1 MPNDSLFEE
10 TGQKLKEELE
20 IDIEQFDSISEEQ
33 LLGAITDRVLNLLER
48 NPELLFSYL
57 YRLDVL
63 EHKIQFALNQQTE
76 VPPHQAIAKLIL
88 DRQKLR
94 ISTKR
99 KYKQEP
105 LEGWGFD

>member
-1 MPNDSLFEE
+1 MSKNGLFEE
-10 TGQKLKEELE
+10 TGSKLKEEL
-20 IDIEQFDSISEEQ
+20 DINLDGLDTISEEQ
-33 LLGAITDRVLNLLER
+33 LLEAITTRVLELLER

-76 VPPHQAIAKLIL
+76 VPPHQALAKLIF

-94 ISTKR
+94 IETKR

>member
-1 MPNDSLFEE
+1 MSEDGIFKE
-10 TGQKLKEELE
+10 TGSRLKEELKVQ
-20 IDIEQFDSISEEQ
+20 IEDLDSVSEEQ
-33 LLGAITDRVLNLLER
+33 LLGAITDRVLELLER

-76 VPPHQAIAKLIL
+76 IPPHEALAKLIL
-88 DRQKLR
+88 ERQKLR

>member
-1 MPNDSLFEE
+1 MSEGRLFEE
-10 TGQKLKEELE
+10 TGSKLKEELE
-20 IDIEQFDSISEEQ
+20 VKINNLNAISEEQ
-33 LLGAITDRVLNLLER
+33 LLDAITDRVLELLER
-48 NPELLFSYL
+48 NPEILFSYL

-63 EHKIQFALNQQTE
+63 EHKIQFALNQQTQI
-76 VPPHQAIAKLIL
+76 PPHRALAKLIL

-105 LEGWGFD
+105 LKGWGFD

>member
-1 MPNDSLFEE
+1 MSEDGLFEE
-10 TGQKLKEELE
+10 TGSKLKEELE
-20 IDIEQFDSISEEQ
+20 IDIEHLDSITEDQ
-33 LLGAITDRVLNLLER
+33 LLDAITDRVLDMLER

-76 VPPHQAIAKLIL
+76 VAPHRALAKLIL

-94 ISTKR
+94 ISTKK

>member
-1 MPNDSLFEE
+1 MPNDNLFEE

-76 VPPHQAIAKLIL
+76 VPPHQALAKLIL

>member
-1 MPNDSLFEE
+1 MSKIEINKE
-10 TGQKLKEELE
+10 TGIKLQEELE
-20 IDIEQFDSISEEQ
+20 VEFNELENISEEE
-33 LLGAITDRVLNLLER
+33 LLKGITKRVLYLLES

-63 EHKIQFALNQQTE
+63 EHKIQFALNQQTII
-76 VPPHQAIAKLIL
+76 PPHQALAQLIL
-88 DRQKLR
+88 DRQKQR
-94 ISTKR
+94 IETKR

>member
-1 MPNDSLFEE
+1 MSEQGLFEE
-10 TGQKLKEELE
+10 TGYKLKEELE
-20 IDIEQFDSISEEQ
+20 VQIDNLESISEEQ
-33 LLGAITDRVLNLLER
+33 LLDAISNRVLELLER

-76 VPPHQAIAKLIL
+76 IPPHIALAKLIL
-88 DRQKLR
+88 ERQKLR

-105 LEGWGFD
+105 LKGWGFD

>member
-1 MPNDSLFEE
+1 MSKKGLFEE
-10 TGQKLKEELE
+10 TGSKLKEELE
-20 IDIEQFDSISEEQ
+20 VNIDDLDSISEEQ
-33 LLGAITDRVLNLLER
+33 LLDAITDRVLKLLER

-63 EHKIQFALNQQTE
+63 EHKIQYALNQQTE
-76 VPPHQAIAKLIL
+76 IPPHKALAKLIL

-94 ISTKR
+94 VYTKR

>member
-1 MPNDSLFEE
+1 MSEKGLFEE
-10 TGQKLKEELE
+10 TGSKLKEELE
-20 IDIEQFDSISEEQ
+20 VNIDDLDSISEEQ
-33 LLGAITDRVLNLLER
+33 LLDAITDRVLELLER

-63 EHKIQFALNQQTE
+63 EHKIQYALNQQTE
-76 VPPHQAIAKLIL
+76 IPPHRALAKLIL

-94 ISTKR
+94 VSTKR

>member
-1 MPNDSLFEE
+1 MSEKGLFEE
-10 TGQKLKEELE
+10 TGSKLKEELE
-20 IDIEQFDSISEEQ
+20 VNIDDLDSISEEQ
-33 LLGAITDRVLNLLER
+33 LLDAITDRVLKLLER

-63 EHKIQFALNQQTE
+63 EHKIQYALNQQTE
-76 VPPHQAIAKLIL
+76 IPPHKALAKLIL

-94 ISTKR
+94 VYTKR

>member
-1 MPNDSLFEE
+1 MSDDSLYEE
-10 TGQKLKEELE
+10 TGSKLQEELE
-20 IDIEQFDSISEEQ
+20 VNIDHLDAITEDQ
-33 LLGAITDRVLNLLER
+33 LLDAITDRILELLER

-63 EHKIQFALNQQTE
+63 EHKIQYALNQQTE
-76 VPPHQAIAKLIL
+76 VPSHRALAKLIL
-88 DRQKLR
+88 ERQKLR
-94 ISTKR
+94 ITTKK